1 MYSEMKEYSYPNGE
15 IQRVQVV
22 RWDDWSQ
29 LDFLRPSYSLASL
42 ECFYDIYR
50 NFLVPACPWIFGQM
64 VMVQVPEDMDAVWG
78 SIKTYDDDWHKN
90 YSGVVDTLTV
100 ITMMLKKGVH
110 LVGGKPRFLTEEAS
124 ALWRELEKR
133 NCIRIVRGKLP
144 HTQIIPVGNKCGY
157 LSGAGCFA
165 VAEDSVEANGSSH
178 MEDSV
183 KPDQLRVNS
192 SFFIMDP
199 IDCATVY
206 DQIGAVIGLCVKD
219 GEVLN
224 PPMYDREAL
233 LVSQD
238 GRVSIRNV
246 SIRELD
252 IEIGGKKYRHGEN
265 ATIYT
270 RPEKK
275 KLCLRTGGIIAV
287 IIVGNRV
294 VDVKSKGVVEIPA
307 SGFVM
312 CVKKELIRDISGKDI
327 ATDRPHDLSRDSDI
341 SSGDTVIYHGLEDIQ
356 FGIQVGNSVIREGVK
371 TQGFISRFYN
381 IYHLEPVPFPPS
393 LYPMD
398 YEKARTARIALGADQ
413 YGKPMLFWAEGAAKF
428 GYVPGEGSCGASL
441 SEMAEIASDIGMVNG
456 VNLDGGGSAQILLNG
471 ERSLMISDRK
481 KEDHSEAERLIPLGL
496 VVR

>member
-1 MYSEMKEYSYPNGE
+1 MNSEIKVYSYPNGE

-29 LDFLRPSYSLASL
+29 LDFLRPSYSSASL
-42 ECFYDIYR
+42 DCFSHIYK

-64 VMVQVPEDMDAVWG
+64 VMVQMPENMDVVWG
-78 SIKTYDDDWHKN
+78 NIKTYDDDWHKK

-100 ITMMLKKGVH
+100 ITMMLKKGVR

-144 HTQIIPVGNKCGY
+144 YTQIIPVGNGAGY
-157 LSGAGCFA
+157 LS
-165 VAEDSVEANGSSH
+165 EQE
-178 MEDSV
+178 M
-183 KPDQLRVNS
+183 PDRLRVNS

-219 GEVLN
+219 GVVLN

-233 LVSQD
+233 LVSRD

-246 SIRELD
+246 DVRELD
-252 IEIGGKKYRHGEN
+252 IEIGGKCYRSGEN
-265 ATIYT
+265 TTIYT

-275 KLCLRTGGIIAV
+275 KVGAGAYKCV
-287 IIVGNRV
+287 IVGTKV
-294 VDVKSKGVVEIPA
+294 MAVSKGSVEIPA

-312 CVKKELIRDISGKDI
+312 TVKAEDIKTGIIK
-327 ATDRPHDLSRDSDI
+327 P
-341 SSGDTVIYHGLEDIQ
+341 GDEVIYRGLEHIQ

-398 YEKARTARIALGADQ
+398 YEKARAARIALGADQ

-441 SEMAEIASDIGMVNG
+441 SEMADIAADLGMVHG

>member
-1 MYSEMKEYSYPNGE
+1 MNSEIKVYSYPNGE

-29 LDFLRPSYSLASL
+29 LDFLRPSYSSASL
-42 ECFYDIYR
+42 DCFSHIYK

-64 VMVQVPEDMDAVWG
+64 VMVQMPEDMDEVWG
-78 SIKTYDDDWHKN
+78 NIRTYDDWHKK
-90 YSGVVDTLTV
+90 YSGVVDSLTV
-100 ITMMLKKGVH
+100 ITMMLKKGVR
-110 LVGGKPRFLTEEAS
+110 LTGGKPRFLTEEAS

-144 HTQIIPVGNKCGY
+144 YTQIIPVGNGAGY
-157 LSGAGCFA
+157 LSGPRSFSEMSESGHK
-165 VAEDSVEANGSSH
+165 EGSGKV
-178 MEDSV
+178 DC
-183 KPDQLRVNS
+183 LRVNS

-219 GEVLN
+219 GVVLN

-238 GRVSIRNV
+238 GRVSIRNM

-252 IEIGGKKYRHGEN
+252 IEINGKCYRSGEN
-265 ATIYT
+265 TTIYS

-275 KLCLRTGGIIAV
+275 KVGAGAYKCV
-287 IIVGNRV
+287 IVGTKV
-294 VDVKSKGVVEIPA
+294 MAVSKGSVEIPA

-312 CVKKELIRDISGKDI
+312 TVKAEDTKTGAIK
-327 ATDRPHDLSRDSDI
+327 P
-341 SSGDTVIYHGLEDIQ
+341 GDEVIYRGLEHIQ

-398 YEKARTARIALGADQ
+398 YEKARAARIALGADQ

-441 SEMAEIASDIGMVNG
+441 SEMADIAADLGMVHG

>member
-64 VMVQVPEDMDAVWG
+64 VMVQMPEDMDAVWG
-78 SIKTYDDDWHKN
+78 NIKTYDDDWQKK

-100 ITMMLKKGVH
+100 ITMMLKKGVR

-144 HTQIIPVGNKCGY
+144 YTQIIPVGNGAGY
-157 LSGAGCFA
+157 LS
-165 VAEDSVEANGSSH
+165 EQE
-178 MEDSV
+178 
-183 KPDQLRVNS
+183 KPDRLRGNS

-219 GEVLN
+219 GVVLN

-275 KLCLRTGGIIAV
+275 KVGARAYKCV
-287 IIVGNRV
+287 IVGTKV
-294 VDVKSKGVVEIPA
+294 MAVSKGSVEIPA

-312 CVKKELIRDISGKDI
+312 TVKAEDIKSGIIK
-327 ATDRPHDLSRDSDI
+327 P
-341 SSGDTVIYHGLEDIQ
+341 GDEVIYRGLEHIQ

-398 YEKARTARIALGADQ
+398 YEKARAARIALGADQ

-441 SEMAEIASDIGMVNG
+441 SEMADIAADLGMVHG
-456 VNLDGGGSAQILLNG
+456 VNLDGGGSAQILLDG

>member
-1 MYSEMKEYSYPNGE
+1 MNSEIKVYSYPNGE

-29 LDFLRPSYSLASL
+29 LDFLRPSYSSASL
-42 ECFYDIYR
+42 DCFSHIYK

-64 VMVQVPEDMDAVWG
+64 VMVQMPENMDVVWG
-78 SIKTYDDDWHKN
+78 NIKTYDDDWHKK

-100 ITMMLKKGVH
+100 ITMMLKKGVR

-144 HTQIIPVGNKCGY
+144 YTQIIPVGNGAGY
-157 LSGAGCFA
+157 LS
-165 VAEDSVEANGSSH
+165 EQE
-178 MEDSV
+178 M
-183 KPDQLRVNS
+183 PDRLRVNS

-219 GEVLN
+219 GVVLN

-233 LVSQD
+233 LVSRD

-246 SIRELD
+246 DVRELD
-252 IEIGGKKYRHGEN
+252 IEIGGKCYRSGEN
-265 ATIYT
+265 TTIYT

-275 KLCLRTGGIIAV
+275 KVGAGAYKCV
-287 IIVGNRV
+287 IVGTKV
-294 VDVKSKGVVEIPA
+294 MAVSKGSVEIPA

-312 CVKKELIRDISGKDI
+312 TVKAEDIKTGIIK
-327 ATDRPHDLSRDSDI
+327 P
-341 SSGDTVIYHGLEDIQ
+341 GDEVIYRGLEHIQ

-398 YEKARTARIALGADQ
+398 YEKARAARIALGADQ

-441 SEMAEIASDIGMVNG
+441 SEMADMAADLGMVHG

>member
-78 SIKTYDDDWHKN
+78 NIKTYDDDWQKK

-100 ITMMLKKGVH
+100 ITMMLKKGVR

-124 ALWRELEKR
+124 ALWRELEKCK
-133 NCIRIVRGKLP
+133 CIRIVRGKLP

-157 LSGAGCFA
+157 LSG
-165 VAEDSVEANGSSH
+165 AEDSVEANGSSH

-219 GEVLN
+219 GVVLN

-246 SIRELD
+246 DVRELD

-275 KLCLRTGGIIAV
+275 KVGAGAYKCV
-287 IIVGNRV
+287 IVGTKV
-294 VDVKSKGVVEIPA
+294 MAVSKGSVEIPA

-312 CVKKELIRDISGKDI
+312 TVKAEDIKTGIIK
-327 ATDRPHDLSRDSDI
+327 P
-341 SSGDTVIYHGLEDIQ
+341 GDEVIYRGLEHIQ

-398 YEKARTARIALGADQ
+398 YEKARAARIALGADQ

-441 SEMAEIASDIGMVNG
+441 SEMADIASDIGMVNG
-456 VNLDGGGSAQILLNG
+456 INLDGGGSAQILLNG